1 VEWDWSK
8 ELSMNS
14 DQQLV
19 KRTLQGDTYAFDEL
33 VKTYQNKVYMLAYRY
48 MGNEDDA
55 NDMAQEAFIKAYRS
69 LRSFKGDASFGTWI
83 YRITTNVCLDEL
95 RRRKR
100 KIVPIS
106 LDEPLA
112 TLDGTEI
119 EREISDQSLAADVV
133 YEKKEFSRN
142 IQLLLDEMKYE
153 HKTVIVLRDIM
164 ELSYEEIA
172 VVLDCSIGTVKSRI
186 SRARNI
192 LQKKLTERELLN

>member
-1 VEWDWSK
+1 
-8 ELSMNS
+8 MNS

-19 KRTLQGDTYAFDEL
+19 KRALHGDTYAFEEL
-33 VKTYQNKVYMLAYRY
+33 VNTYQNKVYTLAYRY

-55 NDMAQEAFIKAYRS
+55 NDMAQEAFIKAFRS

-100 KIVPIS
+100 KIVPLS

-112 TLDGTEI
+112 TLDGDEI
-119 EREISDQSLAADVV
+119 EREIADQTLAADVV
-133 YEKKEFSRN
+133 YERKEFSRN
-142 IQLLLDEMKYE
+142 VQLLLDEMKPE
-153 HKTVIVLRDIM
+153 HKMAIVLRDIM
-164 ELSYEEIA
+164 DLSYEEIS

-186 SRARNI
+186 SRARTI

>member
-1 VEWDWSK
+1 
-8 ELSMNS
+8 MNS

-19 KRTLQGDTYAFDEL
+19 KRTLRGDTYAFEEL

-48 MGNEDDA
+48 MSNEDDA

-100 KIVPIS
+100 KIVPLS

-112 TLDGTEI
+112 TLDGDDI
-119 EREISDQSLAADVV
+119 EREISDHSMAADVI
-133 YEKKEFSRN
+133 YEKKEFSQN
-142 IQLLLDEMKYE
+142 IQMLLDEMKPE
-153 HKTVIVLRDIM
+153 HKSVIVLRDIM
-164 ELSYEEIA
+164 DLSYEEIA

-186 SRARNI
+186 SRARNL
-192 LQKKLTERELLN
+192 LQKKITERELLS

>member
-1 VEWDWSK
+1 
-8 ELSMNS
+8 MNS
-14 DQQLV
+14 DQHLV
-19 KRTLQGDTYAFDEL
+19 KRTLHGDTYAFEEL

-100 KIVPIS
+100 RISPIS

-112 TLDGTEI
+112 TMDGDEI

-133 YEKKEFSRN
+133 YEKKEFSQN
-142 IQLLLDEMKYE
+142 IQLLLDEMKPE
-153 HKTVIVLRDIM
+153 HKTVIVLRDVM

-172 VVLDCSIGTVKSRI
+172 SVLDCSIGTVKSRI
-186 SRARNI
+186 SRARII

>member
-1 VEWDWSK
+1 
-8 ELSMNS
+8 MNS
-14 DQQLV
+14 DQHLV
-19 KRTLQGDTYAFDEL
+19 NRTLHGDTYAFEEL

-100 KIVPIS
+100 KITPIS

-112 TLDGTEI
+112 TLDGAEM
-119 EREISDQSLAADVV
+119 EREISDQSLAADVI
-133 YEKKEFSRN
+133 YEKKEFNQN
-142 IQLLLDEMKYE
+142 IQLLLDEMKPE

-164 ELSYEEIA
+164 DLSYEEISS
-172 VVLDCSIGTVKSRI
+172 VLDCSIGTVKSRI
-186 SRARNI
+186 SRARII